1 MNIKEQEII
10 EKFISEASTADYAKL
25 STKELKDLLSIFKN
39 VGRSA
44 AKPILRT
51 ISAELNS
58 RLKENSEEL
67 EEAKTVPFKKLEQAW
82 TRTNGDKAKQAKLIK
97 KHDLKKLISTVRPG
111 EIKLGIKNKLLG
123 TTKAAT
129 AVGLDLDDEL
139 IFITNNPLKIIY
151 PKKSTR
157 RPEGEEIKESTV
169 VKDVKTLRLEKVVSL
184 TIKEDCEDIIESF
197 ISESNLEVNSTPAQ
211 IRTAYKTY
219 SLSESAANL
228 RKLKTSNKLS
238 SAEHEK
244 FSKLKAFND
253 KDWKW
258 NSKEGLYH
266 RVNEETELEEASASD
281 IKKVLVAAKKAG
293 GSVKG
298 NQIDFGMG
306 AVIDVS
312 IEKGKIKLD
321 AGLSNGVEYFKN
333 AKDAIMAFESVELE
347 EAFSRLPGNV
357 INNELYTVEKDL
369 KAFVSSQRNGN
380 DVNEKQLNSI
390 IKNLQSIKKEIK
402 KFNKPED
409 VPVKYKYK
417 ESTDLEEAKI
427 PSSNISKFSS
437 PQAAKRAASKQKYK
451 TQIFMGDDGTF
462 WVPSTHKEAGQ
473 LKKDGY
479 EVYESADLEEAIKVK
494 THRGMYSMKKGEE
507 SLRNWVDGIVI
518 MSDAVKKNQRK
529 TVAQNIVKAI
539 ETGKIKNAD
548 LTQDLGTL
556 IGVKGPS
563 GMEAPDN
570 VVKAKLKDLGLNE
583 AKNDT
588 QKDIE
593 SLKKMIKN
601 PDPKRVKSYGGTK
614 YVDMLKSKLAK
625 LQESTDLEEAIESKQ
640 KVLKAMIRSGS
651 NPKEAESLLKKH
663 FSYVEKT
670 YSGATPAKKA
680 EIIVTLAATAS

>member
-44 AKPILRT
+44 AKPILRS

-67 EEAKTVPFKKLEQAW
+67 EEAKVVPFKKLEQAW

-97 KHDLKKLISTVRPG
+97 KHDLKKLISSVRPG

-169 VKDVKTLRLEKVVSL
+169 VKDVKTLRFEKIVSL

-197 ISESNLEVNSTPAQ
+197 ISESNLEVDSTPAQ

-228 RKLKTSNKLS
+228 RKLK
-238 SAEHEK
+238 
-244 FSKLKAFND
+244 
-253 KDWKW
+253 
-258 NSKEGLYH
+258 
-266 RVNEETELEEASASD
+266 EASASD
-281 IKKVLVAAKKAG
+281 IKKVLAAAKKAG
-293 GSVKG
+293 GTVKG

-347 EAFSRLPGNV
+347 EAV
-357 INNELYTVEKDL
+357 KWWTVTITKKTGKLFKGQTVDV
-369 KAFVSSQRNGN
+369 KAS
-380 DVNEKQLNSI
+380 NSA
-390 IKNLQSIKKEIK
+390 QAIKKGLK
-402 KFNKPED
+402 QMKADPMT
-409 VPVKYKYK
+409 VPSDSVDAVLG
-417 ESTDLEEAKI
+417 ESVELEEAKI

-451 TQIFMGDDGTF
+451 TQIFMGDDGLF
-462 WVPSTHKEAGQ
+462 WVPSTNKEAGQ

-479 EVYESADLEEAIKVK
+479 EVYE
-494 THRGMYSMKKGEE
+494 
-507 SLRNWVDGIVI
+507 
-518 MSDAVKKNQRK
+518 
-529 TVAQNIVKAI
+529 
-539 ETGKIKNAD
+539 
-548 LTQDLGTL
+548 
-556 IGVKGPS
+556 
-563 GMEAPDN
+563 
-570 VVKAKLKDLGLNE
+570 
-583 AKNDT
+583 
-588 QKDIE
+588 
-593 SLKKMIKN
+593 
-601 PDPKRVKSYGGTK
+601 
-614 YVDMLKSKLAK
+614 
-625 LQESTDLEEAIESKQ
+625 
-640 KVLKAMIRSGS
+640 
-651 NPKEAESLLKKH
+651 
-663 FSYVEKT
+663 
-670 YSGATPAKKA
+670 
-680 EIIVTLAATAS
+680 

>member
-44 AKPILRT
+44 AKPILRS

-281 IKKVLVAAKKAG
+281 IKNVLAAAKKAG

-494 THRGMYSMKKGEE
+494 THRGMYSIKKGEE

>member
-44 AKPILRT
+44 AKPILRS

-67 EEAKTVPFKKLEQAW
+67 EEAKVVPFKKLEQAW

-97 KHDLKKLISTVRPG
+97 KHDLKKLISSVRPG

-169 VKDVKTLRLEKVVSL
+169 VKDVKTLRFEKIVSL

-197 ISESNLEVNSTPAQ
+197 ISESNLEVDSTPAQ

-228 RKLKTSNKLS
+228 RKLK
-238 SAEHEK
+238 
-244 FSKLKAFND
+244 
-253 KDWKW
+253 
-258 NSKEGLYH
+258 
-266 RVNEETELEEASASD
+266 EASASD
-281 IKKVLVAAKKAG
+281 IKKVLAAAKKAG
-293 GSVKG
+293 GTVKG

-347 EAFSRLPGNV
+347 EAV
-357 INNELYTVEKDL
+357 KWWTVTITKKTGKLFKGQTVDV
-369 KAFVSSQRNGN
+369 KAS
-380 DVNEKQLNSI
+380 NSA
-390 IKNLQSIKKEIK
+390 QAIKKGLK
-402 KFNKPED
+402 QMKADPNT
-409 VPVKYKYK
+409 VPSGSVDAVLG
-417 ESTDLEEAKI
+417 ESVDLEEAVKWWTVTI
-427 PSSNISKFSS
+427 TKKTGKLFKGQTVDVKASNSA
-437 PQAAKRAASKQKYK
+437 QAIKKGLKQMKADPM
-451 TQIFMGDDGTF
+451 T
-462 WVPSTHKEAGQ
+462 VPSGSVDAVLG
-473 LKKDGY
+473 
-479 EVYESADLEEAIKVK
+479 ESVDLEEA
-494 THRGMYSMKKGEE
+494 
-507 SLRNWVDGIVI
+507 
-518 MSDAVKKNQRK
+518 
-529 TVAQNIVKAI
+529 
-539 ETGKIKNAD
+539 
-548 LTQDLGTL
+548 TL
-556 IGVKGPS
+556 PF
-563 GMEAPDN
+563 
-570 VVKAKLKDLGLNE
+570 
-583 AKNDT
+583 
-588 QKDIE
+588 
-593 SLKKMIKN
+593 
-601 PDPKRVKSYGGTK
+601 
-614 YVDMLKSKLAK
+614 
-625 LQESTDLEEAIESKQ
+625 
-640 KVLKAMIRSGS
+640 
-651 NPKEAESLLKKH
+651 KEL
-663 FSYVEKT
+663 
-670 YSGATPAKKA
+670 
-680 EIIVTLAATAS
+680 